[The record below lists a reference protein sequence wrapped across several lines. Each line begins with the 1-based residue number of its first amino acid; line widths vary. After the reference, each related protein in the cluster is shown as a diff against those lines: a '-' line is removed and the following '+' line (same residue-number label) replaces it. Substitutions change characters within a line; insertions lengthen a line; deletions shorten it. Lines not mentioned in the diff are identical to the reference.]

1 MGRKVIKGF
10 KEFLMRGNVVELA
23 VAVIMGA
30 AFSKI
35 VNGLVTYII
44 TPLITAIF
52 GKQDYS
58 SLHWTVNN
66 SVIEYGS
73 MLNELLSFFFVA
85 VGVYFFIVVPINH
98 LNARRRRSLGL
109 PEQVEKP
116 TEIELLT
123 QIRDSLASPR
133 AEQ

>member
-30 AFSKI
+30 AFGKV
-35 VNGLVTYII
+35 VNGLVNDII

-58 SLHWTVNN
+58 SLFWTVNK
-66 SVIEYGS
+66 SQILYGA
-73 MLNELLSFFFVA
+73 MINEILSFVFVA
-85 VGVYFFIVVPINH
+85 IGVYFFIVVPINH
-98 LNARRRRSLGL
+98 FNSVRRRRLGL

-116 TEIELLT
+116 TELELLA
-123 QIRDSLASPR
+123 QIRDAVSSR
-133 AEQ
+133 